1 MWSVLIY
8 RDMVETP
15 IEYGQ
20 HEEGRHLNYWDIDP
34 ALRAEVE
41 RTYPDAEF
49 EWAED
54 ELSDLG
60 EVTGHTIA
68 DNAEII
74 DREGHELRTY
84 DKHGE
89 IQNHVQYHPLQH
101 ENDELVYERGVT
113 HDVFHAP
120 PGRDD
125 PLGFQHVLA
134 QQTVL
139 SFADGGFVCP
149 VSMTT
154 GAAVVLEKYVDDDH
168 PNADLLSE
176 YFEGLTSR
184 DYDDHIEGAMF
195 LTEKQGGS
203 DVGANETTAEPT
215 DEEGIYELSGE
226 KWFCSNIDAE
236 GTLAL
241 ARRPDAPEGTAGLSL
256 FLVPHTKR
264 DGGSPNDEAG
274 ASDGGL
280 SAGELNDQLYRRLK
294 DKLGT
299 IAVPTG
305 EVEFRGAEAYL
316 VGEPENGFK
325 LMAEMM
331 NFERLTN
338 ATGSV
343 GGMGRSLLESK
354 VQAATRDAFG
364 ETVQQ
369 YPLMRRDLVNMQTDY
384 EAALAFTFEATR
396 HYADYMRNE
405 QRLDADAPDDRS
417 DREARAFKLMRLL
430 VPIAKYKTA
439 RMAVDTASYACE
451 VLGGN
456 GYVNGF
462 ATERMLRD
470 SQVLPIWE
478 GTSNVL
484 SLDVLRVL
492 NREAAHEELFPLV
505 EDSLDAADH
514 PHLGDL
520 AATVEEEFTAMQEAM
535 ISLATEEQEY
545 AQHEAKQLADYIF
558 DVVTAALLIER
569 AQDAIDERDDARKSL
584 VAEWFVETRF
594 AQQDARG
601 ITDGEK
607 LPDDHFEEIVRHGS
621 LSPDQLTEAAPA
633 DD

>member
-1 MWSVLIY
+1 
-8 RDMVETP
+8 MVDTP
-15 IEYGQ
+15 IDYSQ
-20 HEEGRHLNYWDIDP
+20 YEEGRHVNYWDLDP
-34 ALRAEVE
+34 ALQAEVE

-49 EWAED
+49 EWAEA

-60 EVTGHTIA
+60 EVTGHTIT
-68 DNAEII
+68 DNAEVI

-101 ENDELVYERGVT
+101 ENDQLVYDRGVT
-113 HDVFHAP
+113 HDIFHAP

-134 QQTVL
+134 QQTIL

-154 GAAVVLEKYVDDDH
+154 GAAIVLEKYVDDDH
-168 PNADLLSE
+168 PNADLLDE
-176 YFEGLTSR
+176 YFQGLTSR

-215 DEEGIYELSGE
+215 DEEGVYELHGE

-241 ARRPDAPEGTAGLSL
+241 ARRPDAPDGTAGLSL

-264 DGGSPNDEAG
+264 NGQ
-274 ASDGGL
+274 
-280 SAGELNDQLYRRLK
+280 LNDQLYRRLK

-364 ETVQQ
+364 ETIQE

-396 HYADYMRNE
+396 HYADYMANE
-405 QRLDADAPDDRS
+405 QRLDEAPEDRDD
-417 DREARAFKLMRLL
+417 EAARAFKLMRLL

-505 EDSLDAADH
+505 EDALDAADH
-514 PHLGDL
+514 PHLDDL
-520 AATVEEEFTAMQEAM
+520 AGTVADEFESMQAAM
-535 ISLATEEQEY
+535 ISLATEDQDY

-569 AQDAIDERDDARKSL
+569 AQDAIDEHDDARKAL

-594 AQQDARG
+594 EQGDARG

-607 LPDDHFEEIVRHGS
+607 LPDEHFEEIVRHAP
-621 LSPDQLTEAAPA
+621 LSPDQLADAAPA

>member
-1 MWSVLIY
+1 
-8 RDMVETP
+8 MVDTP
-15 IEYGQ
+15 IDYSQ
-20 HEEGRHLNYWDIDP
+20 YEEGRHVNYWALDP

-41 RTYPDAEF
+41 RTYADAEF
-49 EWAED
+49 EWAEP

-60 EVTGHTIA
+60 EVTGHTIT

-101 ENDELVYERGVT
+101 ENDQLVYDRGVT
-113 HDVFHAP
+113 HDIFHAP

-125 PLGFQHVLA
+125 PLGFQHVLT
-134 QQTVL
+134 QQTIL

-154 GAAVVLEKYVDDDH
+154 GAAIVLEKYVDDDH
-168 PNADLLSE
+168 PNADLLDE
-176 YFEGLTSR
+176 YFQGLTSR

-215 DEEGIYELSGE
+215 DEEGVYELHGE

-241 ARRPDAPEGTAGLSL
+241 ARRPDAPDGTAGLSL

-264 DGGSPNDEAG
+264 DGQ
-274 ASDGGL
+274 
-280 SAGELNDQLYRRLK
+280 LNDQLYRRLK

-343 GGMGRSLLESK
+343 GGMGRCLLESK

-364 ETVQQ
+364 ETIQE

-396 HYADYMRNE
+396 HYADYMANE
-405 QRLDADAPDDRS
+405 QRLDEAPEDRDDDA
-417 DREARAFKLMRLL
+417 ARAFKLMRLL

-505 EDSLDAADH
+505 EDCLDAAEH
-514 PHLGDL
+514 PHLDDL
-520 AATVEEEFTAMQEAM
+520 AGTVADEFESMQAAML
-535 ISLATEEQEY
+535 SLATEDQDY

-569 AQDAIDERDDARKSL
+569 AQDAIDERDDARKAL

-594 AQQDARG
+594 EKGDARG

-607 LPDDHFEEIVRHGS
+607 LPDDHFAEIVQHGS
-621 LSPDQLTEAAPA
+621 LSPDQLADTAPA

>member
-1 MWSVLIY
+1 
-8 RDMVETP
+8 MVDTP
-15 IEYGQ
+15 IDYSRY
-20 HEEGRHLNYWDIDP
+20 EEGRHVNYWTLDP

-49 EWAED
+49 EWAES
-54 ELSDLG
+54 ELADLG

-89 IQNHVQYHPLQH
+89 VQNHVEYHPLQH
-101 ENDELVYERGVT
+101 ENDELVYDRGVT

-125 PLGFQHVLA
+125 PLGFQHVLT
-134 QQTVL
+134 QQTIL

-154 GAAVVLEKYVDDDH
+154 GAAIVLEKYVDDDH
-168 PNADLLSE
+168 PNADLLDE
-176 YFEGLTSR
+176 YFQGLTSR

-215 DEEGIYELSGE
+215 DEEGVYELYGE

-241 ARRPDAPEGTAGLSL
+241 ARRPDAPDGTAGLSL

-264 DGGSPNDEAG
+264 N
-274 ASDGGL
+274 
-280 SAGELNDQLYRRLK
+280 GELNDQLYRRLK

-343 GGMGRSLLESK
+343 GAMGRCLLESK

-364 ETVQQ
+364 ETIQE
-369 YPLMRRDLVNMQTDY
+369 YPLMRRDLVAMQTDY

-396 HYADYMRNE
+396 HYADYMENE
-405 QRLDADAPDDRS
+405 QRLDEAPDDR
-417 DREARAFKLMRLL
+417 DDDAARAFKLMRLL

-439 RMAVDTASYACE
+439 RLAVDTASYACE
-451 VLGGN
+451 ILGGN
-456 GYVNGF
+456 GYVDGF
-462 ATERMLRD
+462 TTERMLRD

-492 NREAAHEELFPLV
+492 NREAAHEALFPLV
-505 EDSLDAADH
+505 EDSLDTAEH
-514 PHLGDL
+514 PHLDDL
-520 AATVEEEFTAMQEAM
+520 AATVEAEFTDLQEAM
-535 ISLATEEQEY
+535 LSLATESEDY
-545 AQHEAKQLADYIF
+545 AQHEAKQLADYVF

-569 AQDAIDERDDARKSL
+569 AQDAIDERDDARKAL

-594 AQQDARG
+594 EQGTARG

-607 LPDDHFEEIVRHGS
+607 LPDDHFEEIVRHAS
-621 LSPDQLTEAAPA
+621 LSPERLTEAAPA

>member
-1 MWSVLIY
+1 
-8 RDMVETP
+8 MVETP
-15 IEYGQ
+15 IDYGR
-20 HEEGRHLNYWDIDP
+20 HEAGRHLNYWGVDP

-41 RTYPDAEF
+41 RTYPETEF
-49 EWAED
+49 EWAEA

-60 EVTGHTIA
+60 EVSGHTIA

-113 HDVFHAP
+113 HDIFHAP

-125 PLGFQHVLA
+125 PLGFQHVLS
-134 QQTVL
+134 QQTIL
-139 SFADGGFVCP
+139 SFVDGGFVCP

-154 GAAVVLEKYVDDDH
+154 GAAIVLEKYVDDDH
-168 PNADLLSE
+168 PNAELLTE
-176 YFEGLTSR
+176 YFRRLTSR

-215 DEEGIYELSGE
+215 DEAGVYELHGE

-241 ARRPDAPEGTAGLSL
+241 ARRPDAPDGTAGLSL

-264 DGGSPNDEAG
+264 DGS
-274 ASDGGL
+274 
-280 SAGELNDQLYRRLK
+280 LNDQLYRRLK

-316 VGEPENGFK
+316 VGEPENGFT

-354 VQAATRDAFG
+354 VRAANRDAFG
-364 ETVQQ
+364 ATIQE

-405 QRLDADAPDDRS
+405 QRLDADATDERGDA
-417 DREARAFKLMRLL
+417 EARAFKLMRLL

-505 EDSLDAADH
+505 ESSLDAADH
-514 PHLGDL
+514 PRLDDL
-520 AATVEEEFTAMQEAM
+520 AATVADESQSMQEAM
-535 ISLATEEQEY
+535 ISLATEAQDY

-569 AQDAIDERDDARKSL
+569 AQDAIDDRDDARKAL

-594 AQQDARG
+594 VQQDARG
-601 ITDGEK
+601 ITNGET
-607 LPDDHFEEIVRHGS
+607 LPDDHFAEIVRHGS
-621 LSPDQLTEAAPA
+621 LSPDQLADAAPA

>member
-1 MWSVLIY
+1 MWVV
-8 RDMVETP
+8 RKWRGMVDTP
-15 IEYGQ
+15 IDYSQ
-20 HEEGRHLNYWDIDP
+20 YEEGRHVNYWALDP

-41 RTYPDAEF
+41 RTYADAEF
-49 EWAED
+49 EWAEP

-60 EVTGHTIA
+60 EVTGHTIT

-101 ENDELVYERGVT
+101 ENDQLVYDRGVT
-113 HDVFHAP
+113 HDIFHAP

-125 PLGFQHVLA
+125 PLGFQHVLT
-134 QQTVL
+134 QQTIL

-154 GAAVVLEKYVDDDH
+154 GAAIVLEKYVDDDH
-168 PNADLLSE
+168 PNADLLDE
-176 YFEGLTSR
+176 YFQGLTSR

-215 DEEGIYELSGE
+215 DEEGVYELHGE

-241 ARRPDAPEGTAGLSL
+241 ARRPDAPDGTAGLSL

-264 DGGSPNDEAG
+264 DGQ
-274 ASDGGL
+274 
-280 SAGELNDQLYRRLK
+280 LNDQLYRRLK

-343 GGMGRSLLESK
+343 GGMGRCLLESK

-364 ETVQQ
+364 ETIQE

-396 HYADYMRNE
+396 HYADYMANE
-405 QRLDADAPDDRS
+405 QRLDEAPEDRDDDA
-417 DREARAFKLMRLL
+417 ARAFKLMRLL

-505 EDSLDAADH
+505 EDCLDAAEH
-514 PHLGDL
+514 PHLDDL
-520 AATVEEEFTAMQEAM
+520 AGTVADEFESMQAAML
-535 ISLATEEQEY
+535 SLATEDQDY

-569 AQDAIDERDDARKSL
+569 AQDAIDERDDARKAL

-594 AQQDARG
+594 EKGDARG

-607 LPDDHFEEIVRHGS
+607 LPDDHFAEIVQHGS
-621 LSPDQLTEAAPA
+621 LSPDQLADTAPA

>member
-1 MWSVLIY
+1 
-8 RDMVETP
+8 MVDTP
-15 IEYGQ
+15 IDYSRYEA
-20 HEEGRHLNYWDIDP
+20 GRHVNYWELDL
-34 ALRAEVE
+34 ALQAEVE
-41 RTYPDAEF
+41 RTYPGAEF
-49 EWAED
+49 EWAEP

-60 EVTGHTIA
+60 ELTGHTIT
-68 DNAEII
+68 DNAAII

-84 DKHGE
+84 DEHGE
-89 IQNHVQYHPLQH
+89 VQNHVQYHPLQH
-101 ENDELVYERGVT
+101 ENDQLVYDRGVT

-125 PLGFQHVLA
+125 PLGFQHVLS
-134 QQTVL
+134 QQTIL

-154 GAAVVLEKYVDDDH
+154 GAAIVLEKYVDDDH
-168 PNADLLSE
+168 PNADLLDE
-176 YFEGLTSR
+176 YFRGLTNR

-215 DEEGIYELSGE
+215 DEEGIYELHGE

-241 ARRPDAPEGTAGLSL
+241 ARRPDAPDGTAGLSL
-256 FLVPHTKR
+256 FLVPHTKQ
-264 DGGSPNDEAG
+264 DGS
-274 ASDGGL
+274 
-280 SAGELNDQLYRRLK
+280 LNDQLYRRLK

-343 GGMGRSLLESK
+343 GGMGRCLLESK

-364 ETVQQ
+364 ETIQE

-396 HYADYMRNE
+396 HYADYMANE
-405 QRLDADAPDDRS
+405 QRLDESPEDRDDDA
-417 DREARAFKLMRLL
+417 ARAFKLMRLL

-451 VLGGN
+451 ILGGN

-462 ATERMLRD
+462 TTERMLRD

-505 EDSLDAADH
+505 EDALDTADH
-514 PHLGDL
+514 PHLDDL
-520 AATVEEEFTAMQEAM
+520 AATVAEEFEDMQAAML
-535 ISLATEEQEY
+535 SLATEDQEY

-569 AQDAIDERDDARKSL
+569 AQDAIDERDDARKAL

-594 AQQDARG
+594 AKQDARG

-607 LPDDHFEEIVRHGS
+607 LPDDHFAEMVRHGS
-621 LSPDQLTEAAPA
+621 LSPDRLAQAAPA